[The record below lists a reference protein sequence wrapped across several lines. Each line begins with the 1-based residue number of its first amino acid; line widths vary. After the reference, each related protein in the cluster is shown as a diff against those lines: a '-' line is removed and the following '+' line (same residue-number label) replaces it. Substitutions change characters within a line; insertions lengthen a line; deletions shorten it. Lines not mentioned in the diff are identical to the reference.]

1 MRIAVVTGSS
11 KGIGRAVVK
20 ALLILGY
27 RVYGISRT
35 VGEEEFLPEYI
46 HLACDL
52 LDTRALTHLVDDLI
66 ARESSIDLLVNNAG
80 IGCFGPHE
88 ELPVDVL
95 QRMIRL
101 NLEVPV
107 ILSRLLLRSLKA
119 SGGQIINISSV
130 TAGKEAPHGC
140 AYAATKAGLTHF
152 SESLF
157 AEVRKSGVK
166 VTVIEPDMTRSDFF
180 EPLNF
185 TCAEGE
191 EYALLPQDVA
201 DAVAYAVSA
210 PGYANVSRVTLQP
223 QKNRI
228 ARKDP
233 RGSAI

>member
-1 MRIAVVTGSS
+1 MRVAVVTGSS
-11 KGIGRAVVK
+11 RGIGQAIVTT
-20 ALLILGY
+20 LLASGY

-35 VGEEEFLPEYI
+35 PGEESSKEYV

-52 LDTRALTHLVDDLI
+52 LDTRSLTRLAEDLI
-66 ARESSIDLLVNNAG
+66 RRETSIDLLVNNAG

-88 ELPVDVL
+88 ELPVDAL
-95 QRMIRL
+95 QRMMRL

-107 ILSRLLLRSLKA
+107 LLCRLLLRPLKA

-130 TAGKEAPHGC
+130 TATKEAPHGC
-140 AYAATKAGLTHF
+140 AYAATKAGLSHF

-166 VTVIEPDMTRSDFF
+166 VTVIEPDMTRSDFY

-185 TCAEGE
+185 ACAEGE
-191 EYALLPQDVA
+191 EYALLPKDVA
-201 DAVAYAVSA
+201 DAVVYAVTS

-228 ARKDP
+228 ARKEP
-233 RGSAI
+233 RAPSL

>member
-1 MRIAVVTGSS
+1 MSGIVLITGIT
-11 KGIGRAVVK
+11 GGFGRA
-20 ALLILGY
+20 LGAEFRRRGF
-27 RVYGISRT
+27 RVIGSARRAP
-35 VGEEEFLPEYI
+35 ESADFADEFIAADLSNPDGVRG
-46 HLACDL
+46 LAAEVRARHGK
-52 LDTRALTHLVDDLI
+52 LDV
-66 ARESSIDLLVNNAG
+66 LVNNAG

-88 ELPVDVL
+88 ELPIDAL
-95 QRMIRL
+95 QRMMRL

-107 ILSRLLLRSLKA
+107 LLCRLLLRSLKA

-130 TAGKEAPHGC
+130 TATKEAPHGC
-140 AYAATKAGLTHF
+140 AYAATKAGLSHF

-157 AEVRKSGVK
+157 AEVRKSGVN
-166 VTVIEPDMTRSDFF
+166 VTVIEPDMTRSDFY

-201 DAVAYAVSA
+201 DAVVYAVTS

-228 ARKDP
+228 ARKEP
-233 RGSAI
+233 RAPSL